1 MTELMVAEFYKLRKR
16 MMTWTVAVILCA
28 LVVLLYMI
36 LWTTS
41 VRVAT
46 FGDQHRFTGLD
57 LRFALYPHW
66 ATAYA
71 LQVVGGFGAILAMIL
86 AAGSIGSEYSW
97 GTVRLVATAASGRVR
112 IIASKLIVVYALTA
126 VGVLLAIVTAVVCG
140 YVISIYYGEASF
152 GLQGATFFR
161 NEAADY
167 GRTMFVLAP
176 YIALAFSVAVVGRST
191 LAGVGTGLGVAFIEP
206 LIDGLMRS
214 AGSPWQSV
222 PKYLLNTNRQI
233 ILFQNNL
240 PDVLPRLGGDRGDIG
255 SAHGPV
261 VAGLILAGYTV
272 FFVALALTFFR
283 RRDIGSAA

>member
-46 FGDQHRFTGLD
+46 FGENNRFTGLD
-57 LRFALYPHW
+57 LRFALYPRW

-71 LQVVGGFGAILAMIL
+71 LQVVGSFGAILAMIL

-112 IIASKLIVVYALTA
+112 ILASKLVVVYGLAAL
-126 VGVLLAIVTAVVCG
+126 GVLLAIATAIVCG
-140 YVISIYYGEASF
+140 FIIAAYYGEASF
-152 GLQGATFFR
+152 GLPSAAVFR
-161 NEAADY
+161 ADAASY

-176 YIALAFSVAVVGRST
+176 YIALAFAVSVIGRST

-206 LIDGLMRS
+206 IIDGLMRS
-214 AGSPWQSV
+214 AGSPWTSV

-233 ILFQNNL
+233 ILFQNDV
-240 PDVLPRLGGDRGDIG
+240 PAVLPRLGGGRGELG
-255 SAHGPV
+255 SAHTPM
-261 VAGLILAGYTV
+261 VAGFILAGYAIAFLAVAFAV
-272 FFVALALTFFR
+272 FR
-283 RRDIGSAA
+283 DRDIGSAS

>member
-1 MTELMVAEFYKLRKR
+1 MVAELYKLRKR

-46 FGDQHRFTGLD
+46 FGEDNRFTGFD
-57 LRFALYPHW
+57 LRAALYSHW
-66 ATAYA
+66 APAYA

-86 AAGSIGSEYSW
+86 AAGSVGSEYAW
-97 GTVRLVATAASGRVR
+97 GTVRLVATAASGRAR
-112 IIASKLIVVYALTA
+112 IIASKLIVVYALVA

-140 YVISIYYGEASF
+140 YIIALYYGQASF
-152 GLQGATFFR
+152 GVQGLAFVR

-176 YIALAFSVAVVGRST
+176 YIALAFSVAVIGRST

-233 ILFQNNL
+233 VLFQNNL
-240 PDVLPRLGGDRGDIG
+240 PEVLPRLGGGRGEIG
-255 SAHGPV
+255 PAHSPF
-261 VAGLILAGYTV
+261 VAGLILAGYAV
-272 FFVALALTFFR
+272 FFIALAIAFFR